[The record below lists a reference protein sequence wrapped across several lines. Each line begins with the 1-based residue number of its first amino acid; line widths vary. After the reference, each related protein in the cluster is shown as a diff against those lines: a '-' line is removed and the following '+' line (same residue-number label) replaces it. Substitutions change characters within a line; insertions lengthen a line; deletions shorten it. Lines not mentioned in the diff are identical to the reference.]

1 MKAGMVTVC
10 AMVLSLVLTSAAKS
24 TEPSAPAAP
33 SYAAAEFEKL
43 KSLIGEWDAPL
54 GKNEVMTDIFRP
66 MGSGTAILHEE
77 WKNGEQL
84 TATVFYLVGSEL
96 RADHFCDLGNQLH
109 YVAVKS
115 DDPNALL
122 LELRDSTNVDTHPKH
137 FHSVIV
143 HFIDADHH
151 TQDWELMS
159 PEAGAKNVRL
169 VFTRKKQP
177 A

>member
-1 MKAGMVTVC
+1 MKAGMATVC
-10 AMVLSLVLTSAAKS
+10 VMVLSFVFTSAAKS
-24 TEPSAPAAP
+24 TERSAPLAP
-33 SYAAAEFEKL
+33 SYGATAFEKL
-43 KSLIGEWDAPL
+43 KTLVGEWDAPL

-115 DDPNALL
+115 DDPNALS
-122 LELRDSTNVDTHPKH
+122 LELRDSTNLDTHPKH

-143 HFIDADHH
+143 HFIDPDHH

-159 PEAGAKNVRL
+159 PDTGAKNVRL
-169 VFTRKKQP
+169 VFTRKK
-177 A
+177 